1 MKKIILL
8 IVFSFL
14 LFGCEKSEEVF
25 EEEEKNAIV
34 NVLYND
40 NLEVSFLDKVKVSD
54 FIKEINGTIND
65 YEIDT
70 TEIGIRKIDYDYI
83 NEQGI
88 KVKQS
93 FNINIIDKKA
103 PIIWLSGTY
112 TLTKGENIDVAK
124 KIMCADDYDDNP
136 NCYIEGD
143 YDSNKVCSYNLK
155 YIAKDSS
162 GNESS
167 KNFTLK
173 VVNPSNNNSN
183 SGNQSR
189 TDFNEVIKKY
199 KNDNTQVGLDISKW
213 QGDIDFDKL
222 KAAGVEFV
230 FIRVGVAAG
239 QGKENNVD
247 VKYEY
252 NIKEANRV
260 GIPVGIYFYSYAD
273 SKNRAI
279 EDAKWVI
286 EHIKDYKV
294 DLPVAYDWERWG
306 AYNEYHQSIYH
317 LTENAKAYLDTLKNA
332 GYDGL
337 LYSSKTYLENIW
349 YDTGYDVWLAH
360 YTKQTSY
367 KGPYTY
373 WQMCSDGKVDGID
386 GAVDI
391 NIRYLNK

>member
-1 MKKIILL
+1 MKKIYAIMVIIISL
-8 IVFSFL
+8 FL
-14 LFGCEKSEEVF
+14 VGCNKEDIKKENTED
-25 EEEEKNAIV
+25 AIV
-34 NVLYND
+34 SVTYND
-40 NLEVSFLDKVKVSD
+40 ELEVEFLSKVKVSD

-70 TEIGIRKIDYDYI
+70 TTVGIKKVEYEYT

-88 KVKQS
+88 KISQN
-93 FNINIIDKKA
+93 FNINIVDKKA
-103 PIIWLSGTY
+103 PIIWVSGTY

-124 KIMCADDYDDNP
+124 RIMCADDYDDSP

-143 YDSNKVCSYNLK
+143 YDSNKVGSYNLK

-230 FIRVGVAAG
+230 FIRVGVAGG

-317 LTENAKAYLDTLKNA
+317 LTENAKAYLDTLESA
-332 GYDGL
+332 GYEGL

-349 YDTGYDVWLAH
+349 YDTGMASTLYE
-360 YTKQTSY
+360 T
-367 KGPYTY
+367 
-373 WQMCSDGKVDGID
+373 
-386 GAVDI
+386 
-391 NIRYLNK
+391 NKL

>member
-1 MKKIILL
+1 MKKYILVIIVVTL
-8 IVFSFL
+8 FL
-14 LFGCEKSEEVF
+14 SGCKKSIEVF
-25 EEEEKNAIV
+25 EEEKNAIV
-34 NVLYND
+34 NVIYND

-70 TEIGIRKIDYDYI
+70 TEIGIKKIDYDYI

-136 NCYIEGD
+136 NCYIEGN
-143 YDSNKVCSYNLK
+143 YDSNKVGSYNLK

-167 KNFTLK
+167 KSFVLK
-173 VVNPSNNNSN
+173 VVNPSNNNSS

-189 TDFNEVIKKY
+189 TDFNDVVKKY
-199 KNDNTQVGLDISKW
+199 KTANTEIGLDISKW

-222 KAAGVEFV
+222 KAVGVEFV
-230 FIRVGVAAG
+230 FIRVGVAGG

-247 VKYEY
+247 VKFER

>member
-1 MKKIILL
+1 MKKYILVIIVVTL
-8 IVFSFL
+8 FL
-14 LFGCEKSEEVF
+14 SGCKKSIEVF
-25 EEEEKNAIV
+25 EEEKNAIV
-34 NVLYND
+34 NVIYND

-70 TEIGIRKIDYDYI
+70 TEIGIKKIDYDYI

-136 NCYIEGD
+136 NCYIEGN
-143 YDSNKVCSYNLK
+143 YDSNKVGSYNLK

-167 KNFTLK
+167 KSFVLK
-173 VVNPSNNNSN
+173 VVNPSNNNSS

-189 TDFNEVIKKY
+189 TDFNDVVKKY
-199 KNDNTQVGLDISKW
+199 KTANTEIGLDISKW

-230 FIRVGVAAG
+230 FIRVGVAGG

-286 EHIKDYKV
+286 EHIKDYKI

>member
-1 MKKIILL
+1 MKKYILVIIVVTL
-8 IVFSFL
+8 FL
-14 LFGCEKSEEVF
+14 CGCKKSIEVF
-25 EEEEKNAIV
+25 EEEKNAIV
-34 NVLYND
+34 NVIYSD
-40 NLEVSFLDKVKVSD
+40 NLEVGFLDKVNVSN

-70 TEIGIRKIDYDYI
+70 TEIGIRKIEYDYI

-136 NCYIEGD
+136 NCYIEGN
-143 YDSNKVCSYNLK
+143 YDSNKVGSYNLK

-167 KNFTLK
+167 KSFVLK
-173 VVNPSNNNSN
+173 VVNPSNNNLS

-189 TDFNEVIKKY
+189 TDFNDVVKKY
-199 KNDNTQVGLDISKW
+199 KTANTEIGLDISKW

-230 FIRVGVAAG
+230 FIRVGVAGG

-247 VKYEY
+247 VKFER